1 MLGEASATTPHTET
15 KGRDASNILNTV
27 LGASSRPENVAELL
41 AAFNSAV
48 DEGSYADAKGILGTI
63 EELIGH
69 DDPDV
74 IAAKTT
80 LELEELLS

>member
-1 MLGEASATTPHTET
+1 MQMFASFNRAIDEEDYRTA
-15 KGRDASNILNTV
+15 KDVIINIE
-27 LGASSRPENVAELL
+27 S
-41 AAFNSAV
+41 
-48 DEGSYADAKGILGTI
+48 
-63 EELIGH
+63 LIGG

>member
-1 MLGEASATTPHTET
+1 MTVP
-15 KGRDASNILNTV
+15 LNTV
-27 LGASSRPENVAELL
+27 LGATSRPENVMQMFAS
-41 AAFNSAV
+41 FNRAI
-48 DEGSYADAKGILGTI
+48 DEEDYRTAKDVIINI
-63 EELIGH
+63 ESLIGG